1 MFSGASSSAAF
12 KKHSCRQLGLVWN
25 STLQWAQLA
34 MPARQNRRLIPFCGF
49 MECNHRN
56 YPRSD
61 ARSTVDFE
69 QRMKYG
75 WMWPRPTTVVV
86 CSPAKCYAAR
96 RERGR
101 KEAGRKEKCHRS
113 SSSKVTQPTIF
124 ALWIRLVCPCP
135 RHCDTQIYINPVNT
149 NTAIYC
155 WGWWLWAMAS
165 WRKRATLFTIAHDL

>member
-1 MFSGASSSAAF
+1 MGNWLWYETPHSNELSWRWQPVRTDFWFIFMVLWSVTIAIIHTAMHGALLTLN
-12 KKHSCRQLGLVWN
+12 KGWN
-25 STLQWAQLA
+25 
-34 MPARQNRRLIPFCGF
+34 
-49 MECNHRN
+49 
-56 YPRSD
+56 
-61 ARSTVDFE
+61 
-69 QRMKYG
+69 G
-75 WMWPRPTTVVV
+75 WTWPRLTTAVV